1 MNETI
6 KSKMKA
12 KHILYKKYIQ
22 NEKSE
27 NHFLYLKNLIT
38 ELNELIFSTKAS
50 YDKSIGKNYLTHYC
64 KQKHIDQY

>member
-1 MNETI
+1 
-6 KSKMKA
+6 MK
-12 KHILYKKYIQ
+12 KF
-22 NEKSE
+22 E

>member
-22 NEKSE
+22 NEKIESD
-27 NHFLYLKNLIT
+27 FLYLKNFIT

-50 YDKSIGKNYLTHYC
+50 YDKNIGKN
-64 KQKHIDQY
+64 